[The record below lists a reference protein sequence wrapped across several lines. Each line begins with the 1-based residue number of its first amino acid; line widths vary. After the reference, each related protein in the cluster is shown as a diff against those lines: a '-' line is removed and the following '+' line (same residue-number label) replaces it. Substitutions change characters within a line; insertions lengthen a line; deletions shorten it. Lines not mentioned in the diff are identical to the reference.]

1 LQYPHLQSY
10 YFHTFGEN
18 KVDIFLANFMKSL
31 WWKLGSIALLFYT
44 VIAGF
49 LLPVP
54 ALPILHESIRNLY
67 FHVPMWFGMI
77 IILTASLVGSLQYLS
92 NQNEKHDI
100 LASEAAKTGM
110 LFGALGLATGMC
122 WARYTWG
129 AWWVNDA
136 KLNGAAISM
145 LTYMAY
151 LVLRNSIDED
161 HKRAKIA
168 AVYNIFAYVMM
179 LVFIMVLP
187 RMTDSLHPGNGGN
200 PGFGKYDLD
209 NNMRMVFYP
218 AIIGWTLLGVW
229 ILQLRIRLKK
239 INSHLETN
247 Q

>member
-1 LQYPHLQSY
+1 
-10 YFHTFGEN
+10 
-18 KVDIFLANFMKSL
+18 M
-31 WWKLGSIALLFYT
+31 
-44 VIAGF
+44 
-49 LLPVP
+49 
-54 ALPILHESIRNLY
+54 
-67 FHVPMWFGMI
+67 
-77 IILTASLVGSLQYLS
+77 
-92 NQNEKHDI
+92 

-110 LFGALGLATGMC
+110 LFGALGLATGMG